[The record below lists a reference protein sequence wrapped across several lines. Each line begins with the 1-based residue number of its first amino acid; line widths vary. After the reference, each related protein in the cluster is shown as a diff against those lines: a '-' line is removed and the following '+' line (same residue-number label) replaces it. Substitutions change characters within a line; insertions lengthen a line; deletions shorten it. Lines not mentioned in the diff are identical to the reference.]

1 MRFASPYFLLLLPI
15 ILPLLFLRAS
25 NASIKFSSLSKI
37 SYLKNIKLMGIKFSS
52 WQMLLPVFLRFLA
65 ISLIIIALARPQ
77 EGHKET
83 EIISEGIDI
92 ILTIDTSGSMQAMD
106 FTIDNKPVTRLEA
119 VKDVVADFIKKRS
132 GDRIGMVVFGEESF
146 TQAPLTLDHDLLLTL
161 LDDLTIG
168 MAGESTAIGQAIAV
182 STKRL
187 KDLEAKSKVIVL
199 LTDGRNNSGQISP
212 EKAAEIAKTFNIKIY
227 TIGVGTNGP
236 APFMV
241 DTMLGKHV
249 VYENVDLDM
258 PTLEKI
264 SEITGARSF
273 RATDTAKLE
282 EIYDEIDKLEKS
294 KAKVKE
300 YTEYEELLAW
310 FLIPGIILLILEILL
325 SRTKLRKIP

>member
-1 MRFASPYFLLLLPI
+1 
-15 ILPLLFLRAS
+15 
-25 NASIKFSSLSKI
+25 
-37 SYLKNIKLMGIKFSS
+37 MGIKFSS